1 MSSNLQPVMTTVDSW
16 LRTEQV
22 QTFKMQTGSVV
33 VIQIL
38 DSSNSFS
45 LYISFLIGSLVT

>member
-1 MSSNLQPVMTTVDSW
+1 MSSNLQPFMTTIDSW
-16 LRTEQV
+16 LRTEEI

-33 VIQIL
+33 VIQIT

-45 LYISFLIGSLVT
+45 LYTFLLIDSLVI